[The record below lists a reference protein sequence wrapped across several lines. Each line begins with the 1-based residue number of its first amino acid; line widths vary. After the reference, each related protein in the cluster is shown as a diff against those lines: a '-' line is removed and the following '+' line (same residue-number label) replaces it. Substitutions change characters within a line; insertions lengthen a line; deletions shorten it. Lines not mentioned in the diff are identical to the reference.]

1 MKGTPIA
8 PRWGGLSPFGRT
20 MVKEANR
27 IGMILDLSHTAP
39 ATASEVLSLSLSPPI
54 FSHSNARG
62 VLNVV
67 RNLPDSIL
75 CRIGQYSTSKSIK
88 ICHNLDGEGGRGW
101 GNNTGE
107 SQKEIRSGDAI
118 ISLNFSP
125 DFIST
130 TPADIEDL
138 ADHADYIGRLAGRDM
153 ISIGSDFDG
162 IARVPEG
169 LDDVSKYPHLIAAL
183 ISRGW
188 SDSEIIGLTS
198 ENFLRV
204 WGKVE
209 KAAYQLRQEAPETEI
224 FDLRTDMKRRDH
236 Y

>member
-1 MKGTPIA
+1 MI
-8 PRWGGLSPFGRT
+8 
-20 MVKEANR
+20 KEANR

-39 ATASEVLSLSLSPPI
+39 STASEVLSLSLSPPI

-67 RNLPDSIL
+67 RNLPDTVL
-75 CRIGQYSTSKSIK
+75 RRIGKYSTSRSVE
-88 ICHNLDGEGGRGW
+88 CDFDGGEAGQGW

-107 SQKEIRSGDAI
+107 SQKVIKSGDAI
-118 ISLNFSP
+118 VSLNFSP
-125 DFIST
+125 DFISIGK
-130 TPADIEDL
+130 ADIEKL
-138 ADHADYIGRLAGRDM
+138 ADHADYIGKLAGRDH
-153 ISIGSDFDG
+153 IAIGSDFDG
-162 IARVPEG
+162 IARVPDG
-169 LDDVSKYPHLIAAL
+169 LEDVSKYPHLIAAL

-209 KAAYQLRQEAPETEI
+209 KVAYQLRHEAPETEI
-224 FDLRTDMKRRDH
+224 FNLRTDMKRVDH